1 MTARKVSAILLAA
14 GFSSRMG
21 ELKALLP
28 WKGKTLIE
36 YQIEQLLEVGLAEIF
51 VVLGYRA
58 EELQKRISAYD
69 VITVLNENYPS
80 GKSTSIQKGVSCVA
94 DDIDGILVSAVDQP
108 VSSETLRTLIRAFHQ
123 TKRKVLIP
131 VYQEKRGHPVLFSVS
146 VKRDLM
152 KVNEE
157 SKGLRNVIQ
166 KYHDAIEHIPVNEPH
181 VLLNL
186 NNLDDYR
193 VGTSLDQQWKT

>member
-36 YQIEQLLEVGLAEIF
+36 YQIEQLLEVGLAEII

-69 VITVLNENYPS
+69 VITVLNENYPN

-186 NNLDDYR
+186 NNLDDYL

>member
-186 NNLDDYR
+186 NNLDDYL

>member
-69 VITVLNENYPS
+69 VITVLNENYPN

-186 NNLDDYR
+186 NNLDDYL

>member
-186 NNLDDYR
+186 NNLD
-193 VGTSLDQQWKT
+193 

>member
-36 YQIEQLLEVGLAEIF
+36 YQIEQLLEVGLAEII

-69 VITVLNENYPS
+69 VITVLNEKYPN

-108 VSSETLRTLIRAFHQ
+108 VSSETLRILIRAFHQ

-186 NNLDDYR
+186 NNLDDYL

>member
-36 YQIEQLLEVGLAEIF
+36 YQIEQLLEVGLAEII

-69 VITVLNENYPS
+69 VITVLNENYPN

>member
-36 YQIEQLLEVGLAEIF
+36 YQIEQLLEVGLAEII

-69 VITVLNENYPS
+69 VITVLNENYPN

-108 VSSETLRTLIRAFHQ
+108 VSSETLRILIRAFHQ

-186 NNLDDYR
+186 NNLDDYL

>member
-36 YQIEQLLEVGLAEIF
+36 YQIEQLLEVGLAEII

-108 VSSETLRTLIRAFHQ
+108 VSSETLRILIRAFHQ

-186 NNLDDYR
+186 NNLDDYL